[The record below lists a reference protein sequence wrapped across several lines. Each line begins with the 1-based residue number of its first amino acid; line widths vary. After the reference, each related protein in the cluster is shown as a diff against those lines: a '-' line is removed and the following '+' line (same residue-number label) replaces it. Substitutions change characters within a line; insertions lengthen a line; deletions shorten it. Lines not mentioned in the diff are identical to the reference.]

1 MAELVKFIKKKKK
14 INGKRIYESRFYMGE
29 HDVLTLV
36 SDGAIHAGVGQ
47 LLNLGW
53 QWEDINTFLESIV
66 VKRKIC

>member
-1 MAELVKFIKKKKK
+1 
-14 INGKRIYESRFYMGE
+14 MGE

-53 QWEDINTFLESIV
+53 QWEDINTF
-66 VKRKIC
+66 